1 MISVCWNPLIL
12 QRRKIYK
19 LDNSN
24 GRDCAQLLLNL
35 LVLDIS
41 YLTQFKCITTTL
53 EVGNVMDGSW
63 AISYIIILQLTEY
76 LLAYPLTVERV
87 DDSIKCTQNL
97 SRFSQID
104 YSRVMYFKSQASASK
119 LSKLFEC

>member
-24 GRDCAQLLLNL
+24 GRNCAQLLLNL

-97 SRFSQID
+97 SHFSHID
-104 YSRVMYFKSQASASK
+104 YSRVMYFKSQPSASK

>member
-1 MISVCWNPLIL
+1 M
-12 QRRKIYK
+12 
-19 LDNSN
+19 
-24 GRDCAQLLLNL
+24 
-35 LVLDIS
+35 
-41 YLTQFKCITTTL
+41 